1 VHHTHGTRKDEV
13 NIEVSCHKYGFE
25 NQGGSVRIASIVAI
39 VGCLLPW
46 VSCGQSVK
54 SEPPPSGGV
63 RFETTPLSSASALG
77 ITEIP
82 LPVDMNL
89 ATQFVKIGFG
99 PLILGETGFQSTQF
113 LTPTLSTRQASE
125 LVVLVPEYGNF
136 KGAAVAKGIQGFAG
150 RVSGVAFGR
159 ELSPVLY
166 IHLPYWTH
174 QREGPITKAAGTRIP
189 DQDNQQLV
197 AELKKVFV
205 DELGA
210 EEFGPDSIDK
220 RTIRIWWH
228 H

>member
-1 VHHTHGTRKDEV
+1 MH
-13 NIEVSCHKYGFE
+13 
-25 NQGGSVRIASIVAI
+25 IASIVAI

-113 LTPTLSTRQASE
+113 LTPTLSTRQASQ
-125 LVVLVPEYGNF
+125 LVVLVPVVGWAWLLLE
-136 KGAAVAKGIQGFAG
+136 
-150 RVSGVAFGR
+150 
-159 ELSPVLY
+159 LY
-166 IHLPYWTH
+166 ILPGSPGGNRY
-174 QREGPITKAAGTRIP
+174 GPHPTFDPDGDKERLRIRYK
-189 DQDNQQLV
+189 Q
-197 AELKKVFV
+197 
-205 DELGA
+205 
-210 EEFGPDSIDK
+210 
-220 RTIRIWWH
+220 
-228 H
+228 

>member
-1 VHHTHGTRKDEV
+1 VMISRRSED
-13 NIEVSCHKYGFE
+13 VSRRFWTPFAFL
-25 NQGGSVRIASIVAI
+25 SF
-39 VGCLLPW
+39 LLPPI
-46 VSCGQSVK
+46 SCAQPPQDS
-54 SEPPPSGGV
+54 PPSAGFTI
-63 RFETTPLSSASALG
+63 RSTQLPSSTAAG
-77 ITEIP
+77 IKEIP

-89 ATQFVKIGFG
+89 AKQFVSIGFG
-99 PLILGETGFQSTQF
+99 PMVLGETGFQSTQF
-113 LTPTLSTRQASE
+113 LTPVLSTRQASE
-125 LVVLVPEYGNF
+125 LVLLVPEYGPF
-136 KGAAVAKGIQGFAG
+136 KGAAVAKGIQRFEG

-166 IHLPYWTH
+166 MHLPYWTH
-174 QREGPITKAAGTRIP
+174 QREGPITTAAGTRIS
-189 DQDNQQLV
+189 DQDNQRLV